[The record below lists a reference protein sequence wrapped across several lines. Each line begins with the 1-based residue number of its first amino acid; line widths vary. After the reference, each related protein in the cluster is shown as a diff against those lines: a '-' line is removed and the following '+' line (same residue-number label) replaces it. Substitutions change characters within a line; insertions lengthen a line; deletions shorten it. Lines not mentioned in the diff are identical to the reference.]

1 MLYWLFKI
9 PAAISFWM
17 YCRVLRV
24 NDKGYF
30 KTKGPLLI
38 ACNHPNSFLDAII
51 LSSLFRRPVYSLARG
66 DVFKN
71 KFIAILLRSLKILP
85 VYRTSEGVE
94 NMEHNYTTFN
104 ACKEIFKKNGIV
116 LIFSEGRCINEWHLR
131 PLMKGTARLAIS
143 SWEDGIELSVLPA
156 GINYHQFALY
166 GKNIHLNFA
175 PLITKKDVTLAEGFG
190 KSVISFNDILRS
202 RLIPLVYEIDRNDLG
217 EISRRF
223 FVAPPFYKKILLVIP
238 SFAGFVLHIPLYYP
252 IKKLAKKYGW
262 QNDHYDSILIGT
274 LLLCYP
280 LYLTAWWLGLSL
292 FTDLGGVWL
301 VFVLFPF
308 FGWSYTQLKKQV

>member
-1 MLYWLFKI
+1 LIYWLLKL

-17 YCRVLRV
+17 YCRILRV
-24 NDKGYF
+24 NDKDYF

-66 DVFKN
+66 DVFNN
-71 KFIAILLRSLKILP
+71 KFIAILLRSMKILP

-94 NMEHNYTTFN
+94 NLEHNYTTFK

-143 SWEDGIELSVLPA
+143 SWEDGIELSVLPT
-156 GINYHQFALY
+156 GINYQQFALY

-175 PLITKKDVTLAEGFG
+175 PVITKNDVTLEYGFG
-190 KSVISFNDILRS
+190 KSVISFNSILRS

-217 EISRRF
+217 KIKHHF
-223 FVAPPFYKKILLVIP
+223 IVAVPLYKKILLAIP
-238 SFAGFVLHIPLYYP
+238 SFIGRMVHAPLYYP
-252 IKKLAKKYGW
+252 VKKLAKKYGW
-262 QNDHYDSILIGT
+262 RNDHYDSILIGT

-280 LYLTAWWLGLSL
+280 IYLMMGWLILS
-292 FTDLGGVWL
+292 FFIDAGYNWL
-301 VFVLFPF
+301 VFVLIPF
-308 FGWSYTQLKKQV
+308 CGWSFTQLKKQL

>member
-1 MLYWLFKI
+1 
-9 PAAISFWM
+9 M

-143 SWEDGIELSVLPA
+143 SWEDGIELAVLPA

-175 PLITKKDVTLAEGFG
+175 PVISKKDVTLAEGFG
-190 KSVISFNDILRS
+190 KSVISFNNILRN
-202 RLIPLVYEIDRNDLG
+202 RLIPLVYEIDRNDLE
-217 EISRRF
+217 EIRRRF
-223 FVAPPFYKKILLVIP
+223 FVAPPLYKKILLAIP
-238 SFAGFVLHIPLYYP
+238 SLAGFILHIPLYYP
-252 IKKLAKKYGW
+252 IQKLAKKYGW
-262 QNDHYDSILIGT
+262 GNDHYDSILIGT

-280 LYLTAWWLGLSL
+280 LYLTACWLGFSI
-292 FTDLGGVWL
+292 FTDWGGVWL

-308 FGWSYTQLKKQV
+308 FGWSHTQLEKQV